1 MGCPQH
7 TILFLPES
15 RVLTLLPALQLHGQV
30 KMTPG
35 SGYLSVE
42 PGAMVKVLYIG
53 SADEEGCLH
62 KTTLWS

>member
-1 MGCPQH
+1 MACPQH
-7 TILFLPES
+7 TILFVPES
-15 RVLTLLPALQLHGQV
+15 TSVNFASSIAATQV

-53 SADEEGCLH
+53 SADEEGCLQGI
-62 KTTLWS
+62 TLWS